1 MVNYFSNLKKQRSN
15 SVNQN
20 GEVSPR
26 VRKII
31 TIVLLGS
38 CFISLAS
45 QTMMVTALPVI
56 QEDLHVSLNAVQW
69 LTTGYTLIIGIV
81 TPLSSNMYEKFTNR
95 HVFIGIIGTFL
106 VGTLVGCF
114 ANNFASLL
122 IARLIQACASG
133 MLMTFQMPTMISIY
147 PIEKRGSIL
156 GLSSLVISA
165 APALGPTISGLI
177 LEFLSWRWLF
187 ILVLPL
193 MILAFIIGYLK
204 LPNFSTPRPIKIDYI
219 SVIISLVG
227 SGLALGSL
235 TVFQINL
242 WYGLIML
249 ISGFIVI
256 GGFVKRQLH
265 LKNPMLK
272 VQIFAYPSFR
282 WMTIVGVFTF
292 MVLLGTEQ
300 LIPIY
305 TEKIIGMGSFL
316 SGLILLPGAI
326 ANAITASIV
335 GRLYDQYGPKWLITI
350 GAVIM
355 LVASVPLVLVNRH
368 SSIVLLTLTYMLRMI
383 GNAFVFSPALSE
395 AFSDLN
401 QEENSHGTALNNT
414 LRQVFGAV
422 SVTLCVV
429 IANTPASLVTG
440 IRYGMWATVIMVVL
454 MILSF
459 YHYLRIKSANQ
470 N

>member
-1 MVNYFSNLKKQRSN
+1 M
-15 SVNQN
+15 NQQGQIN
-20 GEVSPR
+20 PR
-26 VRKII
+26 IRRIV
-31 TIVLLGS
+31 TAVLLGT

-95 HVFIGIIGTFL
+95 HVFTGIIGTFIL
-106 VGTLVGCF
+106 GTLVGCF
-114 ANNFASLL
+114 ANNFATLL
-122 IARLIQACASG
+122 LARLIQACAGG
-133 MLMTFQMPTMISIY
+133 MLMTFQMTTMISIY
-147 PIEKRGSIL
+147 PIEKRGAIL

-193 MILAFIIGYLK
+193 MILAFIVGYLK
-204 LPNFSTPRPIKIDYI
+204 LPNFSTPRPIKIDYL
-219 SVIISLVG
+219 SVLISLIG

-242 WYGLIML
+242 WYGLAML
-249 ISGFIVI
+249 II
-256 GGFVKRQLH
+256 GLLIIAVFTKRQLH

-272 VQIFAYPSFR
+272 VQIFTYPSFR
-282 WMTIVGVFTF
+282 WMTIVGIFTF

-300 LIPIY
+300 LMPIY
-305 TEKIIGMGSFL
+305 TEKILGMGSFL

-326 ANAITASIV
+326 GNAITAYFV
-335 GRLYDQYGPKWLITI
+335 GPIYDKYGPKWLVTI

-355 LVASVPLVLVNRH
+355 LVASIPLVLVNNH
-368 SSIVLLTLTYMLRMI
+368 SSVIILTVAYMLRMI

-395 AFSDLN
+395 AFSDLSK
-401 QEENSHGTALNNT
+401 EENSHGTALNNT
-414 LRQVFGAV
+414 LRQISGAV

-429 IANTPASLVTG
+429 IANTPASLVSG
-440 IRYGMWATVIMVVL
+440 IRYGMWSTVIMVIL

-459 YHYLRIKSANQ
+459 YHYLNIKKANKK
-470 N
+470 

>member
-1 MVNYFSNLKKQRSN
+1 MHQDTEISQ
-15 SVNQN
+15 
-20 GEVSPR
+20 R
-26 VRKII
+26 VRKIV
-31 TIVLLGS
+31 TAVLLGS

-56 QEDLHVSLNAVQW
+56 QGDLKVSLNAVQW

-81 TPLSSNMYEKFTNR
+81 TPLSSNMYEKFSNR
-95 HVFIGIIGTFL
+95 HVFIGIIGTFII
-106 VGTLVGCF
+106 GTLIGCF
-114 ANNFASLL
+114 ATNFASLL
-122 IARLIQACASG
+122 IARLVQACESG
-133 MLMTFQMPTMISIY
+133 MLMTFQMTTMISIY

-165 APALGPTISGLI
+165 APAIGPTISGLI
-177 LEFLSWRWLF
+177 LEFLPWRWLF
-187 ILVLPL
+187 ILVLPFML
-193 MILAFIIGYLK
+193 LAFIVGYFK

-219 SVIISLVG
+219 SVLISLVG
-227 SGLALGSL
+227 SALALGSL

-242 WYGLIML
+242 WYGLVML
-249 ISGFIVI
+249 ICGLLIIALFT
-256 GGFVKRQLH
+256 KRQLH

-272 VQIFAYPSFR
+272 VQIFTYPSFR
-282 WMTIVGVFTF
+282 WMTLVGIFAF

-300 LIPIY
+300 LMPIY

-326 ANAITASIV
+326 CNAIAASFV
-335 GRLYDQYGPKWLITI
+335 GRWYDQYGPKWLITI
-350 GAVIM
+350 GAIIM
-355 LVASVPLVLVNRH
+355 LISSIPLVMVNQH
-368 SSIVLLTLTYMLRMI
+368 SSVAGLTIAYTFRMI

-395 AFSDLN
+395 AFSDLS
-401 QEENSHGTALNNT
+401 QTENSHGTALNNT

-454 MILSF
+454 MLLSF
-459 YHYLRIKSANQ
+459 WRYMGMKKA
-470 N
+470 

>member
-1 MVNYFSNLKKQRSN
+1 M
-15 SVNQN
+15 NQN
-20 GEVSPR
+20 GEVSPQI
-26 VRKII
+26 RKII

-106 VGTLVGCF
+106 IGTLVGCF
-114 ANNFASLL
+114 ASNFASLL
-122 IARLIQACASG
+122 IARLIQACTSG
-133 MLMTFQMPTMISIY
+133 MLMTFQMTTMISIY

-219 SVIISLVG
+219 SVIISLIG

-235 TVFQINL
+235 TVFQINF
-242 WYGLIML
+242 WCGLVML

-272 VQIFAYPSFR
+272 VQIFTYPSFR

-355 LVASVPLVLVNRH
+355 LLASIPLVLVNRH
-368 SSIVLLTLTYMLRMI
+368 SSITLLTLTYMLRMI
-383 GNAFVFSPALSE
+383 GNAFVFSTALSE
-395 AFSDLN
+395 AFCNLN
-401 QEENSHGTALNNT
+401 QEDNSHCTGLNYT

-459 YHYLRIKSANQ
+459 YRYLRIKKTEQ

>member
-1 MVNYFSNLKKQRSN
+1 MHQDTEISQ
-15 SVNQN
+15 
-20 GEVSPR
+20 R
-26 VRKII
+26 VRKIV
-31 TIVLLGS
+31 TAVLLGS

-56 QEDLHVSLNAVQW
+56 QGDLKVSLNAVQW

-81 TPLSSNMYEKFTNR
+81 TPLSSNMYEKFSNR
-95 HVFIGIIGTFL
+95 HVFIGIIGTFII
-106 VGTLVGCF
+106 GTLIGCF
-114 ANNFASLL
+114 ATNFASLL
-122 IARLIQACASG
+122 IARLVQACASG
-133 MLMTFQMPTMISIY
+133 ILMTLQMTTMISIY

-165 APALGPTISGLI
+165 APAIGPTISGLI
-177 LEFLSWRWLF
+177 LEFLPWRWLF
-187 ILVLPL
+187 ILVLPFML
-193 MILAFIIGYLK
+193 LAFIVGYFK

-219 SVIISLVG
+219 SVLISLVG
-227 SGLALGSL
+227 SALALGSL

-242 WYGLIML
+242 WYGLVML
-249 ISGFIVI
+249 VCGLLIIALFT
-256 GGFVKRQLH
+256 KRQLH

-272 VQIFAYPSFR
+272 VQIFTYPSFR
-282 WMTIVGVFTF
+282 WMTLVGIFAF

-300 LIPIY
+300 LMPIY

-326 ANAITASIV
+326 CNAIAASFV
-335 GRLYDQYGPKWLITI
+335 GRWYDQYGPKWLITI
-350 GAVIM
+350 GAIIM
-355 LVASVPLVLVNRH
+355 LISSIPLVMVNQH
-368 SSIVLLTLTYMLRMI
+368 SSVAGLTIAYTFRMI

-395 AFSDLN
+395 AFSDLS
-401 QEENSHGTALNNT
+401 QAENSHGTALNNT

-440 IRYGMWATVIMVVL
+440 IRYGMWATVIMVIL
-454 MILSF
+454 MLLSF
-459 YHYLRIKSANQ
+459 WRYMGMKKA
-470 N
+470 